1 MSVDITLNGRQ
12 ISLRSP
18 PDSPLLWALRDEKN
32 LVGVKFGCGAGLC
45 GACTVLVDGQQA
57 RSCQTSV
64 GDVAGKTVT
73 TIEGISG
80 EVAKAVTEGW
90 IRAQAPQ
97 CGYCQPGFV
106 LAATSVIAADPKQT
120 SEQVL
125 SQITNLCRCGT
136 YDAIRLAVG
145 YAVATLQ
152 GRTGT
157 TGKGAAQ

>member
-1 MSVDITLNGRQ
+1 MSVEFILNGRPA
-12 ISLRSP
+12 SLQAP
-18 PDSPLLWALRDEKN
+18 PDSPLLWALRDEKD

-45 GACTVLVDGQQA
+45 GACTVIVDGQQV
-57 RSCQTSV
+57 RSCVTPV
-64 GDVAGKTVT
+64 IDVAGKSVT
-73 TIEGISG
+73 TIEGLNG
-80 EVAKAVTEGW
+80 EVAKAVTEAW

-106 LAATSVIAADPKQT
+106 LAATSVIATDPKQT

-145 YAVATLQ
+145 YALSSLQ
-152 GRTGT
+152 GAESPE
-157 TGKGAAQ
+157 KGAAR

>member
-1 MSVDITLNGRQ
+1 MSVELTLNGRPAFLQ
-12 ISLRSP
+12 SP
-18 PDSPLLWALRDEKN
+18 PESPLLWALRDEKS

-45 GACTVLVDGQQA
+45 GSCTVLVDGQQA

-64 GDVAGKTVT
+64 GEVAGKSVT
-73 TIEGISG
+73 TIEGLSG
-80 EVAKAVTEGW
+80 DVGKAVAEAW

-120 SEQVL
+120 NEQVL

-145 YAVATLQ
+145 YALASLQ
-152 GRTGT
+152 GRVAETE
-157 TGKGAAQ
+157 KGAAR